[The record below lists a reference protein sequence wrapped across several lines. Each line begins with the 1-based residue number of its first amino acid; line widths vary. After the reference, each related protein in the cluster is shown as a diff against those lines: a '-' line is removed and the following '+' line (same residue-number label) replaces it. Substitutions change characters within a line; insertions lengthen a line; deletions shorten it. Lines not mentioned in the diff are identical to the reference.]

1 MKKLGQRIIMIDTQ
15 YYFFVTV
22 GEESNGGEKQNKVI
36 NLSFVL
42 AMYFKIAIQKQFLV
56 SIMH

>member
-22 GEESNGGEKQNKVI
+22 GEESNGGEKHDKVI

-42 AMYFKIAIQKQFLV
+42 AICFKIAIQKQFWV
-56 SIMH
+56 SIIH